1 MKLDVT
7 DRKSQRS
14 RPMSRTIFTIWILAA
29 GFVVA
34 GCEKKEEPKPA
45 DALKQA
51 AADSVGQAT
60 DVAVITV
67 LEKADAFDG
76 KVDKTVFKCAKCN
89 LGMDGK
95 PENVIVYSGYT
106 LQFCSPGCKKE
117 FEADVKKAVMAM
129 NIPAKK

>member
-1 MKLDVT
+1 MMRWISVT
-7 DRKSQRS
+7 A
-14 RPMSRTIFTIWILAA
+14 FAA
-29 GFVVA
+29 VGLWALA

-51 AADSVGQAT
+51 VADSVSQAT
-60 DVAVITV
+60 DAAIVAV
-67 LEKADAFDG
+67 LEKADSYDG
-76 KVDKTVFKCAKCN
+76 KVDKVVFKCAKCN

-117 FEADVKKAVMAM
+117 FEGDVKKAVMAM
-129 NIPAKK
+129 NIPVKK

>member
-1 MKLDVT
+1 MRRVIVT
-7 DRKSQRS
+7 
-14 RPMSRTIFTIWILAA
+14 IGLFAA
-29 GFVVA
+29 AFVIA
-34 GCEKKEEPKPA
+34 GCEKKEEPKPG

-51 AADSVGQAT
+51 AADAVGQAT
-60 DVAVITV
+60 DAAVIAV
-67 LEKADAFDG
+67 LEKADAYDG

-117 FEADVKKAVMAM
+117 FEGDVKKAVMAM

>member
-1 MKLDVT
+1 M
-7 DRKSQRS
+7 R
-14 RPMSRTIFTIWILAA
+14 RTIVTIGFLIA
-29 GFVVA
+29 GFVIA

-45 DALKQA
+45 DALRQA
-51 AADSVGQAT
+51 VADSVNQAT
-60 DVAVITV
+60 DAAVIAV
-67 LEKADAFDG
+67 LEKADSYDG
-76 KVDKTVFKCAKCN
+76 KVDKVVFKCAKCN

-117 FEADVKKAVMAM
+117 FEGDVKKAVMAM

>member
-1 MKLDVT
+1 MTRRISV
-7 DRKSQRS
+7 
-14 RPMSRTIFTIWILAA
+14 IAIVAAGILAIS
-29 GFVVA
+29 
-34 GCEKKEEPKPA
+34 GCEKKEEPKA
-45 DALKQA
+45 TDALQKA
-51 AADSVGQAT
+51 AADSVSQAT
-60 DVAVITV
+60 DVAVIAV

-117 FEADVKKAVMAM
+117 FEGDVKKAVMAM
-129 NIPAKK
+129 NVPAKK